1 MTFTLQPHK
10 DEMVGDIFD
19 RLLPLLDFLS
29 FKEMLLDYRAEKG
42 GQVQEVTS
50 GLVATCA
57 NHLSVI
63 QSTATLAFTSSQ
75 WDCFGHLQL
84 NRLGED

>member
-10 DEMVGDIFD
+10 DEMVGGIFD
-19 RLLPLLDFLS
+19 RMLPFMDFLS
-29 FKEMLLDYRAEKG
+29 FKEMFLDYRAGKG
-42 GQVQEVTS
+42 GQVQEITN
-50 GLVATCA
+50 GLVAIRA

-84 NRLGED
+84 SRLGED